1 MRVALLSDVHAN
13 LVALQAVLGELDRQ
27 GIERIYHAGDIV
39 GYYPFPNETIQE
51 FRRRGIVT
59 ILGNHDRAAL
69 NANAMGMTPMASTA
83 TRWTA
88 RRLDPDSIAYLR
100 TLRPSLDVRI
110 GAVRTSMFHGSPRDD
125 DEYIYQMEADEALL
139 EMCGSRLL
147 VLGHTHVPY
156 VVTTSRGTIVNPGS
170 VGQPRDGDPRSSF
183 MIYDSTK
190 DSFEHRRVA
199 YDIKAMEAAVYRAG
213 LPDELSERLWQGV

>member
-69 NANAMGMTPMASTA
+69 NANAMGMNPM
-83 TRWTA
+83 
-88 RRLDPDSIAYLR
+88 D
-100 TLRPSLDVRI
+100 RPSS
-110 GAVRTSMFHGSPRDD
+110 GP
-125 DEYIYQMEADEALL
+125 
-139 EMCGSRLL
+139 
-147 VLGHTHVPY
+147 
-156 VVTTSRGTIVNPGS
+156 
-170 VGQPRDGDPRSSF
+170 
-183 MIYDSTK
+183 
-190 DSFEHRRVA
+190 
-199 YDIKAMEAAVYRAG
+199 
-213 LPDELSERLWQGV
+213 